1 MEFISEQKYIRMSP
15 KKIRPILR
23 EIKNL
28 SVKDTLSLL
37 PFVTKRGALW
47 VEKVIKSAVANARQK
62 GIDVEDL
69 KIKEI
74 VANSGPVLKRGN
86 PVSRGQWHPIKK
98 RMTHLRVILVSQDS
112 KASQVK
118 EEKKEIKETK
128 TGKESLPEV
137 KNEKIVKDEKMK
149 KVGKKKVSQAKKE
162 KKEFEII

>member
-1 MEFISEQKYIRMSP
+1 MEFISEQKYIRISP

-62 GIDVEDL
+62 GIEVEDL

-74 VANSGPVLKRGN
+74 VANGGPVLKRGN

-128 TGKESLPEV
+128 VGKESLPEV
-137 KNEKIVKDEKMK
+137 KKEKIVKDEKMK

-162 KKEFEII
+162 KKNLK

>member
-62 GIDVEDL
+62 GIEVEDL

-74 VANSGPVLKRGN
+74 VANGGPVLKRGN

-112 KASQVK
+112 KASQAK

-128 TGKESLPEV
+128 AGKESLPEV
-137 KNEKIVKDEKMK
+137 KKEKIVKDEKMK

-162 KKEFEII
+162 KKNLK

>member
-23 EIKNL
+23 EIKHL
-28 SVKDTLSLL
+28 PLDQVLSLL
-37 PFVTKRGALW
+37 PFVRKRGAVW
-47 VEKVIKSAVANARQK
+47 IEKVIKSAIANARQK
-62 GIDVEDL
+62 GVEPENL

-118 EEKKEIKETK
+118 EEKKEIKETN

-162 KKEFEII
+162 KKNLK

>member
-62 GIDVEDL
+62 GIEVEDL

-74 VANSGPVLKRGN
+74 VANSGPALKRGN

-128 TGKESLPEV
+128 AGKESLPEV
-137 KNEKIVKDEKMK
+137 KKEKIVKDEKMK

-162 KKEFEII
+162 KKNLK

>member
-1 MEFISEQKYIRMSP
+1 MEFISEQKYIRISP

-162 KKEFEII
+162 KKNLK

>member
-62 GIDVEDL
+62 GIEVEDL

-74 VANSGPVLKRGN
+74 VANGGPVLKRGN

-118 EEKKEIKETK
+118 EEKKEIEETK
-128 TGKESLPEV
+128 AGKESLPEV
-137 KNEKIVKDEKMK
+137 KKEKIVKDEKMK

-162 KKEFEII
+162 KKNLK

>member
-23 EIKNL
+23 EIKDLPLNQI
-28 SVKDTLSLL
+28 LSLL
-37 PFVTKRGALW
+37 PFVRKRGALW
-47 VEKVIKSAVANARQK
+47 IEKVIRSAIANARQK
-62 GIDVEDL
+62 GVEPENL

-98 RMTHLRVILVSQDS
+98 RMTHLRVVLVSRES

-118 EEKKEIKETK
+118 EEKKKEIKETK
-128 TGKESLPEV
+128 AGKESLTEV

-162 KKEFEII
+162 KRN

>member
-118 EEKKEIKETK
+118 EEKKEIKDTK
-128 TGKESLPEV
+128 VGKESLPEV
-137 KNEKIVKDEKMK
+137 KKEKIVKDEKMK

-162 KKEFEII
+162 KKNLK

>member
-23 EIKNL
+23 EIKDLPLNQI
-28 SVKDTLSLL
+28 LSLL
-37 PFVTKRGALW
+37 PFVRKRGALW
-47 VEKVIKSAVANARQK
+47 IEKVIRSAIANARQK
-62 GIDVEDL
+62 GVEPENL

-98 RMTHLRVILVSQDS
+98 RMTHLRVVLVSRES

-118 EEKKEIKETK
+118 EEKKKEIKETK
-128 TGKESLPEV
+128 AGKESLTEV
-137 KNEKIVKDEKMK
+137 KNEKIAKDEKMK

-162 KKEFEII
+162 KRN

>member
-62 GIDVEDL
+62 GIEVEDL

-74 VANSGPVLKRGN
+74 VANGGPVLKRGN

-118 EEKKEIKETK
+118 EEKKEIEETK
-128 TGKESLPEV
+128 AGKESLLEV
-137 KNEKIVKDEKMK
+137 KEEKIVKDEKMK

-162 KKEFEII
+162 KKNLK